1 MTQELRQT
9 PLLRPA
15 RGGLYCKV
23 GGFYIDPEEPVDT
36 AVITHAHSDHARPGH
51 LIYYATRE
59 SLPLLERRV
68 WTAEQAASPDE
79 PRPHIQPVEYGE
91 SFVLGEAKVSL
102 HPAGHLLGSAQVRVE
117 HERDGTSEVW
127 VVSGDYKRGEDPT
140 CRPFEPV
147 ECDVFITEATF
158 ALPIY
163 RWRSTRE
170 VVSDI
175 YDWWEENR
183 REGRTSV
190 LFAYSL
196 GKAQRVLAELTRF
209 TDRRVLLHGALVDFV
224 DLYRDAGVEMPP
236 TKYVTEMDTST
247 DFSGELVMAPPSAF
261 ASSWMKRFGDYRTAF
276 ASGWMRVRGIKRR
289 RGYDTGFVLS
299 DHVDWPELLQ
309 SIEDVGARRVLAT
322 HGKTEA
328 LVRYLREE
336 RGLDAWGLESAYVDG
351 GPYA

>member
-1 MTQELRQT
+1 MTFMLQET

-15 RGGLYCKV
+15 RGGLYCEV
-23 GGFYIDPEEPVDT
+23 GGFYIDPHEPVDT

-51 LIYYATRE
+51 RTYYGTRE
-59 SLPLLERRV
+59 SLPLLQRRV
-68 WTAEQAASPDE
+68 APPDA
-79 PRPHIQPVEYGE
+79 PAPQIRGVDYGE
-91 SFVLGEAKVSL
+91 TFELGEAKVSF

-117 HERDGTSEVW
+117 HDGEVW

-147 ECDVFITEATF
+147 ACDVFVTEATF

-170 VVSDI
+170 VVGDI
-175 YDWWEENR
+175 YGWWEENR
-183 REGRTSV
+183 RQGRSSV

-196 GKAQRVLAELTRF
+196 GKAQRILAELTRF
-209 TDRRVLLHGALVDFV
+209 TDRRVLVHGALLDFI
-224 DLYRDAGVEMPP
+224 DFYREAGVEMVP
-236 TKYVTEMDTST
+236 TDYVTEMDPDA
-247 DFSGELVMAPPSAF
+247 DFSGELVIAPPSAF
-261 ASSWMKRFGDYRTAF
+261 GTSWMNRFANARTGF

-289 RGYDTGFVLS
+289 RGYDSGFVLS
-299 DHVDWPELLQ
+299 DHVDWPALLQ
-309 SIEDVGARRVLAT
+309 TIEEVAPRRVLAT

-328 LVRYLREE
+328 IVRYLRDEM
-336 RGLDAWGLESAYVDG
+336 GVDAWDLESAYTQG